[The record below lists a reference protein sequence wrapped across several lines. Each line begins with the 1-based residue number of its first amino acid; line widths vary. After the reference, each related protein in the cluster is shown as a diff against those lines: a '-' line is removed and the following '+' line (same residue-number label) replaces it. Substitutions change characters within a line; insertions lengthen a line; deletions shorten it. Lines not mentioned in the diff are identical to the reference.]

1 MNLITN
7 YMWQTPKITD
17 PYTVTILGLSYAAL
31 ASQVTNYNLTQ
42 VGKTQKGEWHGTWER
57 G

>member
-1 MNLITN
+1 
-7 YMWQTPKITD
+7 MWQTPKITD

-31 ASQVTNYNLTQ
+31 ASQVTTYNLTQ